1 VASNWNSPN
10 LGKNKTKIKMK
21 AFLCT
26 KYGPPEVLQ
35 LKEIEKPSPRHN
47 EVLIRIYSTTVS
59 SGDCRIRSLNL
70 TGVPVLQ
77 RFFARL
83 VLGIFKPRRP
93 VQGLWL
99 AGVIEATGKS
109 VKRFHVGDNV
119 YARTPDMK
127 FGAYAE
133 YACLPDKS
141 FMTLIPS
148 NLSCEEA
155 IAIPFGG
162 VTALFFLQ
170 KANIQKG
177 NKVMIYGASGA
188 VGSLAVQIAKYY
200 GAFVTGIC
208 GTTNIDLIKS
218 LGADKVID
226 YMEENFTKDIDLYD
240 IIFDTVGKISYIKIK
255 SLLKPEGRFISVV
268 TSGHAKSEIK
278 DLITLTEL
286 AESGKIKPVIDRKYS
301 FEQMV
306 EAHRYVDLGHKK
318 GNVVITVGHN

>member
-1 VASNWNSPN
+1 ME
-10 LGKNKTKIKMK
+10 KMK
-21 AFLCT
+21 AILCT
-26 KYGPPEVLQ
+26 KYGPPEVLILGEV
-35 LKEIEKPSPRHN
+35 LKPNPKKN
-47 EVLIRIYSTTVS
+47 EVSIKVYATAVN

-70 TGVPVLQ
+70 SGVPFLQ
-77 RFFARL
+77 RIFARL
-83 VLGIFKPRRP
+83 VLGISKPRRP

-99 AGVIEATGKS
+99 AGEIEAIGKS
-109 VKRFHVGDNV
+109 VKQFHVGDKV

-141 FMTLIPS
+141 LMALMPS
-148 NLSCEEA
+148 NLSYEEA

-162 VTALFFLQ
+162 VTALFFLK

-200 GAFVTGIC
+200 GAVVTGIC
-208 GTTNIDLIKS
+208 STTNIDLIKS
-218 LGADKVID
+218 LGADKIID
-226 YMEENFTKDIDLYD
+226 YLKEDFLAGNDLYD
-240 IIFDTVGKISYIKIK
+240 IIFDTVGKISYTKIK
-255 SLLKPEGRFISVV
+255 SLLKPEGKYISVA
-268 TSGHAKSEIK
+268 TSGHAQSRIK

-286 AESGKIKPVIDRKYS
+286 VESGKVKPVIDRKYT

-318 GNVVITVGHN
+318 GNVVITVN